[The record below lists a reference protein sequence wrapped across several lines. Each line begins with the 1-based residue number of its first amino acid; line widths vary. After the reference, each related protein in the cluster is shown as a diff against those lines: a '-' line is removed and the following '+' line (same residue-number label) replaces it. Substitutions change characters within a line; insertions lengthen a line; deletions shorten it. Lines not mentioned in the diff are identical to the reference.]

1 MVQLV
6 VSATSQKMMSLVD
19 NHGALAIGLI
29 SSTPKFMFYKNGT
42 LDNCG
47 EEAKDKSIDHAV
59 TI

>member
-1 MVQLV
+1 
-6 VSATSQKMMSLVD
+6 MMSLVD

>member
-1 MVQLV
+1 
-6 VSATSQKMMSLVD
+6 MMSLID

-29 SSTPKFMFYKNGT
+29 SSTRKFMYYKNGI

-47 EEAKDKSIDHAV
+47 EEANNKNIDHAV